1 GEMLCTT
8 VEGSLYGDMHE
19 GYEDNPKVLRDGIK
33 ELRKKNGEFFEVK
46 LTEYTMMGP
55 PSYIQFYNWPSS
67 VKQLMFGFPHLENLC
82 FDMKFPESL

>member
-19 GYEDNPKVLRDGIK
+19 RYEANPKVLRDGIE
-33 ELRKKNGEFFEVK
+33 ELRKKNGEFFEVE

-55 PSYIQFYNWPSS
+55 PTYIQFYNWPSS
-67 VKQLMFGFPHLENLC
+67 VKQLMFGLPHLKDLC
-82 FDMKFPESL
+82 ADIEFPDPM